1 MKAKTIKVN
10 TQEIYLK
17 LKSEIL
23 NSVIPFGNLLMP
35 ENELAEIMHV
45 SRPTITKI
53 YNTLQTEGLV
63 IKKAGFGTSVTYK
76 KNDTKYRFGL
86 LLPGAGESEIFST
99 INDQFLSLGKKRNFD
114 CLWEGT
120 VANDAEIRKGV
131 ALKICKN
138 YIEEKVDG
146 IFFAPLERT
155 HGSEKLNEEICQLIE
170 KFNIPLVL
178 IDRDIYPFP
187 NRSKYD
193 LVGIDNFH
201 GGYIMAQHLISAGC
215 KTIYFF
221 YRPDSA
227 YSVNLRIE
235 GVRAAL
241 ENNNLNFNVNN
252 IVCGEPEDLN
262 LIKRMNI
269 IPFETGI
276 ICGNDSTAASLISS
290 LESIG
295 LKITSDALVAGFDNM
310 KYSVHLKYPLT
321 TYQQPCEEIT
331 ESCVDLI
338 FNRISNRIN
347 KPVTVNLYGD
357 VIQRTSTVFVH

>member
-1 MKAKTIKVN
+1 MKTNTIKVN

-17 LKSEIL
+17 LKSDIL
-23 NSVIPFGNLLMP
+23 NSEIPFGNLLMP

-76 KNDTKYRFGL
+76 MNNTKYRFGL
-86 LLPGAGESEIFST
+86 LLPGAGESEIFSA
-99 INDQFLSLGKKRNFD
+99 INDQFLSLGKRRNFD

-131 ALKICKN
+131 ALNICKN

-155 HGSEKLNEEICQLIE
+155 AGSEKLNEEICLLIE
-170 KFNIPLVL
+170 KSNIPLVL

-187 NRSKYD
+187 DRSKYD
-193 LVGIDNFH
+193 LVGIDNYH
-201 GGYIMAQHLISAGC
+201 GGYVMAQHLISAGC

-221 YRPDSA
+221 HRPDSA

-235 GVRAAL
+235 GVRAAV
-241 ENNNLNFNVNN
+241 ENTNLIFNDKN
-252 IVCGEPEDLN
+252 IICGEPEDLN
-262 LIKRMNI
+262 LIKGMNI
-269 IPFETGI
+269 ISYETGI
-276 ICGNDSTAASLISS
+276 ICGNDSTAASLISG

-295 LKITSDALVAGFDNM
+295 LKITSDALIAGFDNM

-321 TYQQPCEEIT
+321 TYRQPCEEIT

-338 FNRISNRIN
+338 FNRISNRI
-347 KPVTVNLYGD
+347 KRPVNVNLYGD
-357 VIQRTSTVFVH
+357 VIERASTVFVH

>member
-1 MKAKTIKVN
+1 MKVKTIKVN
-10 TQEIYLK
+10 TQDIYLK
-17 LKSEIL
+17 LKSDIL
-23 NSVIPFGNLLMP
+23 NSEIPFGNLLMP

-76 KNDTKYRFGL
+76 KNGNRYRFGL
-86 LLPGAGESEIFST
+86 LLPGSGESEIFST
-99 INDQFLSLGKKRNFD
+99 INDQFLSQGKKRNFD

-131 ALKICKN
+131 ALKICQN

-155 HGSEKLNEEICQLIE
+155 PGNEKLNEEICLLIE
-170 KFNIPLVL
+170 KSDIPLVL

-187 NRSKYD
+187 NRSKFD
-193 LVGIDNFH
+193 LVGIDNYH
-201 GGYIMAQHLISAGC
+201 AGYVMAQHLISAGC

-221 YRPDSA
+221 HRPDSA

-235 GVRAAL
+235 GVRAAI
-241 ENNNLNFNVNN
+241 ENSNLNFTTNN
-252 IVCGEPEDLN
+252 IICGEPDSVN
-262 LIKRMNI
+262 LIKKMNI
-269 IPFETGI
+269 TPFETGI
-276 ICGNDSTAASLISS
+276 ICGNDSTAASLISG
-290 LESIG
+290 LESAG
-295 LKITSDALVAGFDNM
+295 LKITSDVLVAGFDNM
-310 KYSVHLKYPLT
+310 KYSIHLKYPLS
-321 TYQQPCEEIT
+321 TYQQPCEAIT

-338 FNRISNRIN
+338 FNKLSKRNSR
-347 KPVTVNLYGD
+347 PVTINLYGD
-357 VIQRTSTVFVH
+357 VISRTSTVFVH

>member
-1 MKAKTIKVN
+1 MSQKTIRVN
-10 TQEIYLK
+10 TQDIYQK
-17 LKSEIL
+17 LKSDIL
-23 NSVIPFGNLLMP
+23 NSELPFGNLLMP

-53 YNTLQTEGLV
+53 YNSLQTEGLV

-76 KNDTKYRFGL
+76 KNANKYRFGL

-99 INDQFLSLGKKRNFD
+99 INDQFLSQGKKRNFD

-131 ALKICKN
+131 ALNICKN

-155 HGSEKLNEEICQLIE
+155 PGSEKLNEEICRLIE
-170 KFNIPLVL
+170 KSDIPLVL

-193 LVGIDNFH
+193 LVGIDNYH
-201 GGYIMAQHLISAGC
+201 AGYVMAQHLVNAGC
-215 KTIYFF
+215 KTVYFF
-221 YRPDSA
+221 HRPDSA
-227 YSVNLRIE
+227 YSINLRIE
-235 GVRAAL
+235 GARAAL
-241 ENNNLNFNVNN
+241 ENKGLKFNVEN
-252 IVCGEPEDLN
+252 IVNGEPNDLN
-262 LIKRMNI
+262 LIQGMKI

-276 ICGNDSTAASLISS
+276 ICGNDSTAAVLISS

-295 LKITSDALVAGFDNM
+295 LKITSDVLVAGFDNM
-310 KYSVHLKYPLT
+310 KYSAHLKYPLT

-338 FNRISNRIN
+338 FNKLSKVNSR
-347 KPVTVNLYGD
+347 PVTINLYGD
-357 VIQRTSTVFVH
+357 VIPRASTVFVH